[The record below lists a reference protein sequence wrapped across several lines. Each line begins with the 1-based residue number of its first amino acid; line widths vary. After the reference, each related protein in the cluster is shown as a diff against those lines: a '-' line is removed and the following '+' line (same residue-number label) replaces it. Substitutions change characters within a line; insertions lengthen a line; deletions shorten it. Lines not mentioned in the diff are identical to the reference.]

1 MIGWNTLN
9 TVIHDVTHND
19 VYLNVFPMFHTGG
32 LFVYTLPQVI
42 FGGTPSD
49 QAVRS
54 QPGVEAV
61 EEERV
66 TIFAGVPTSTR

>member
-32 LFVYTLPQVI
+32 LFVYTLPQMI
-42 FGGTPSD
+42 FGGTTGADPPVRPG
-49 QAVRS
+49 QACWS
-54 QPGVEAV
+54 
-61 EEERV
+61 
-66 TIFAGVPTSTR
+66 